1 MNSAQY
7 QSSGALD
14 INTGSPNS
22 FQATSNDMGDAF
34 NSARINSANN
44 SGDTFV
50 LYNDFKTN
58 FTASGELLSGGDAS

>member
-22 FQATSNDMGDAF
+22 LQATSNDIGDALY
-34 NSARINSANN
+34 SARMNSANN
-44 SGDTFV
+44 SGDAFV

-58 FTASGELLSGGDAS
+58 FTASGELLSGGAAS